1 VAAIEQRLLLL
12 RHGESQTV
20 TSDGRLSSAG
30 DMPLTERGA
39 AVARSLAPL
48 FAPLELARIHASDQ
62 LRAVQTAQGVG
73 GDAIEVVRHAALRE
87 ISLGTAEGRDAAAEF
102 AAAPGF
108 LYDPDVALPGGETP
122 RQVRARAA
130 AEVGDILTREG
141 DTQPVVIVG
150 HGCLNRMLL
159 SHLLGLEISRALRIR
174 QDWGAVNVLERR
186 GGEWRLGAL
195 NFNVGGLR
203 EFALTR
209 QVTGVRPEVWQRL
222 GQ

>member
-1 VAAIEQRLLLL
+1 VAAIEQRLFLL

-20 TSDGRLSSAG
+20 TSDGRLNSAG

-48 FAPLELARIHASDQ
+48 FAPLQLSRIHASDQ

-73 GDAIEVVRHAALRE
+73 GDGSEVVRHAALRE
-87 ISLGTAEGRDAAAEF
+87 ITLGTAEGRDAATEF
-102 AAAPGF
+102 GAAPGF
-108 LYDPDVALPGGETP
+108 LYDPDVALAGGETP
-122 RQVRARAA
+122 RQVRDRAA
-130 AEVGDILTREG
+130 AEFGEILAQEG
-141 DTQPVVIVG
+141 DARAVVIVG

-159 SHLLGLEISRALRIR
+159 SHLLGLDISRALRIR

-186 GGEWRLGAL
+186 SGEWRPGAL

-209 QVTGVRPEVWQRL
+209 QVAGVRPEVWQRL

>member
-1 VAAIEQRLLLL
+1 VAAIEQRLFIL

-20 TSDGRLSSAG
+20 TTDGRLRSAG

-48 FAPLELARIHASDQ
+48 FAALQLQRIHASDQ
-62 LRAVQTAQGVG
+62 LRAVQTAEGVG
-73 GDAIEVVRHAALRE
+73 GDGIEVVRHAALRE
-87 ISLGTAEGRDAAAEF
+87 ITLGASEGRDAATEF

-108 LYDPDVALPGGETP
+108 LYDPDVALADGETP

-130 AEVGDILTREG
+130 AEIGEILKREG
-141 DTQPVVIVG
+141 DARPVVVVG

-159 SHLLGLEISRALRIR
+159 SHLLGIEISRALRIR

-209 QVTGVRPEVWQRL
+209 QVSGVRPEVWQRL

>member
-1 VAAIEQRLLLL
+1 VATIEQRLFLL

-20 TSDGRLSSAG
+20 TTDGRLRSAG

-48 FAPLELARIHASDQ
+48 FAPLELGRIHTSDQ

-73 GDAIEVVRHAALRE
+73 GDGIEIVRHAALRE
-87 ISLGTAEGRDAAAEF
+87 ISLGAGEGRDAAAEF

-130 AEVGDILTREG
+130 AEVGEILNREG
-141 DTQPVVIVG
+141 DAQPVVIVG